1 MTLSVPHIFG
11 RVALVAQRPIVV
23 KLSRGRSVGPY
34 VRRSVCPVHC
44 GKTADRIRLIPM
56 PFGIVGRTQKR
67 NRKKTALA
75 NKTIYT
81 LIWYAFYDLQPGN
94 GVGAILTALEP
105 TPCTVRET
113 YGYGT

>member
-1 MTLSVPHIFG
+1 MDDLSV
-11 RVALVAQRPIVV
+11 RT
-23 KLSRGRSVGPY
+23 Y
-34 VRRSVCPVHC
+34 VRRSV
-44 GKTADRIRLIPM
+44 GLSSTLWKNGGSD
-56 PFGIVGRTQKR
+56 PFDPDAVWHRRSDAKEKQ
-67 NRKKTALA
+67 KKTALA

-113 YGYGT
+113 YAYGT